1 MSKITI
7 FIPPLPQKSYAYRR
21 GDAQIIHDDEK
32 NAIVIDGGEDALCNE
47 IIKYCKSHGITHIT
61 YILSH
66 WHYDHD
72 RGMKLLL
79 DSSIIVDK
87 IYCPPP
93 ADLTKLRDSDA
104 RDDYSRAMQRI
115 AQANNLKK
123 SITYPPADKVTR
135 IKVGA
140 IVCDIWRRSVKPSEN
155 VDYQVN
161 NTSLVCYFHE
171 LYYMTS
177 GDTINAINSYLANKY
192 GTIRV
197 FKIPH
202 HGNACTTEATNRLAE
217 LGAKLCWYNH
227 AEAYGVGI
235 GGDSFSHWGA
245 LYCKNKGF
253 VCLRPFYTITMT
265 ACDKK
270 LIVEQNGSRW
280 SFDIPYTGVVKEG
293 WQLVNG
299 KWYYQLANGTWAT
312 GWQWLKWNSGKKVN
326 WFLFDSDGVMQYGW
340 QKVNGYWYFLD
351 DKDGYMHTGWLNRYG
366 LFYLEPVSGKN
377 QGHAY
382 MSETAIIDGKTWR
395 FNDMCYA
402 YEVTGDAVPSG
413 RPDIKQNSGF
423 KGYNVSKRNDPIMYI
438 VIHYTGAEGTAK
450 NNIDYFN
457 GGDRQAS
464 ADFFVSQN
472 GEIWQYNP
480 NIEKQ
485 YSWHCGGGRQSSK
498 GGTFYGICKNANS
511 IGIELCTHKQNGEW
525 IFYDATIEAA
535 RRLVQYLMS
544 TYNIKQK
551 NVIRHYDV
559 NGKNCPAV
567 YGYAGDNAPKWDRF
581 KASLSESTN
590 YDPTPQIYRVRK
602 SWKEADT
609 QKGAFA
615 SLDNAKKCA
624 QNWNGYHVFDNVGN
638 MIM

>member
-135 IKVGA
+135 IKVGS
-140 IVCDIWRRSVKPSEN
+140 IVCDIWRRSVRPSEN

-161 NTSLVCYFHE
+161 NTSLVCYFPE

-280 SFDIPYTGVVKEG
+280 SFDIPYTGIVKEG

-351 DKDGYMHTGWLNRYG
+351 DKDGYMHTGWLNRAG
-366 LFYLEPVSGKN
+366 LFYLEPTSGKN

-382 MSETAIIDGKTWR
+382 MSETAVIDGKTWR

-423 KGYNVSKRNDPIMYI
+423 NGYNVSKRNDPIMYI

-457 GGDRQAS
+457 GGNRNAS

-480 NIEKQ
+480 NIEKR

-498 GGTFYGICKNANS
+498 GGAYFGMCKNANS

-535 RRLVQYLMS
+535 RRLVQYLMQ

-567 YGYAGDNAPKWDRF
+567 YGYAGDNAPKWDKF
-581 KASLSESTN
+581 KASLSASTT
-590 YDPTPQIYRVRK
+590 YDDTPQIYRVRK
-602 SWKEADT
+602 SWTEADT

-615 SLDNAKKCA
+615 VLENAKACA
-624 QNWNGYHVFDNVGN
+624 QNWSGYHVFDNVGN

>member
-1 MSKITI
+1 M
-7 FIPPLPQKSYAYRR
+7 PQKSYAYRR
-21 GDAQIIHDDEK
+21 GDCQVIHDDNH
-32 NAIVIDGGEDALCNE
+32 NAIIIDGGEDYLCDQA
-47 IIKYCKSHGITHIT
+47 IRYCKNHGISHIT

-79 DSSIIVDK
+79 DSSLIVDK

-93 ADLTKLRDSDA
+93 SDLTKLKDSDA
-104 RDDYSRAMQRI
+104 RDDYSRAMGRI

-123 SITYPPADKVTR
+123 SISYPPADKVTR

-161 NTSLVCYFHE
+161 NTSLVCYFPE

-177 GDTINAINSYLANKY
+177 GDTINAVNSYLANKY

-202 HGNACTTEATNRLAE
+202 HGNACTTEATNRFAE

-227 AEAYGVGI
+227 AEAYGTSI

-253 VCLRPFYTITMT
+253 ICLRPFHEITMT
-265 ACDKK
+265 AADKK
-270 LIVEQNGSRW
+270 LTVTQNGSKW
-280 SFDIPYTGVVKEG
+280 SFDIPYTGVVQQG
-293 WQLVNG
+293 WLKGAKGMWYQYADGTYATGWAYIDG
-299 KWYYQLANGTWAT
+299 KWY
-312 GWQWLKWNSGKKVN
+312 
-326 WFLFDSDGVMQYGW
+326 LFDADGWLQYGW
-340 QKVNGYWYFLD
+340 QKVSGYWYFLD
-351 DKDGYMHTGWLNRYG
+351 EKDGHMLTGWLNRKG
-366 LFYLEPVSGKN
+366 LFYLEPTSGKN

-382 MSETAIIDGKTWR
+382 MDEVAVIDGKTYK
-395 FNDMCYA
+395 FDSLCYA
-402 YEVTGDAVPSG
+402 KEVTDTVPVTSG
-413 RPDIKQNSGF
+413 RPSINQNPNF
-423 KGYNVSKRNDPIMYI
+423 KGYNVSKRSDPIMYI

-457 GGDRQAS
+457 GGNRNAS
-464 ADFFVSQN
+464 ADFFVGHS

-485 YSWHCGGGRQSSK
+485 YSWHCGGGRQSDK
-498 GGTFYGICKNANS
+498 GGSFYGRCKNANS

-525 IFYDATIEAA
+525 IFYDATINAA
-535 RRLVQYLMS
+535 RILVRYLMQ
-544 TYNIKQK
+544 TYNIKQSC
-551 NVIRHYDV
+551 VIRHFDV
-559 NGKNCPAV
+559 NGKFCPNV
-567 YGYAGDNAPKWDRF
+567 SGWISPSTKWDAF
-581 KASLSESTN
+581 KASLSVNTT
-590 YDPTPQIYRVRK
+590 YDAKPQIYRVRK
-602 SWKEADT
+602 SWAEADT
-609 QKGAFA
+609 QKGAFT
-615 SLDNAKKCA
+615 SFDNAKKCA
-624 QNWNGYHVFDNVGN
+624 ENWEGFHVFDADGN
-638 MIM
+638 MIQ

>member
-1 MSKITI
+1 VSKITVW
-7 FIPPLPQKSYAYRR
+7 IPSMPQRSYAYRR
-21 GDAQIIHDDEK
+21 GDAQIIHDDNK
-32 NAIVIDGGEDALCNE
+32 NAIVIDGGEDFLCDQ
-47 IIKYCKSHGITHIT
+47 IISYCKSHGITNIT

-93 ADLTKLRDSDA
+93 SDLTKLRDSDA

-161 NTSLVCYFHE
+161 NTSLVCYFPE

-235 GGDSFSHWGA
+235 GGDEFSHWGA

-280 SFDIPYTGVVKEG
+280 SFDIPYTGIVKEG
-293 WQLVNG
+293 WLLVNG
-299 KWYYQLANGTWAT
+299 KWYYQRANGTWAT
-312 GWQWLKWNSGKKVN
+312 GWQWLKWDSGKKTN
-326 WFLFDSDGVMQYGW
+326 WFLFDGDGVMQYGW

-351 DKDGYMHTGWLNRYG
+351 DKDGYMHTGWLNRKG

-382 MSETAIIDGKTWR
+382 MSETAVIDGKTWR

-457 GGDRQAS
+457 GGNRNAS
-464 ADFFVSQN
+464 ADFFISQT

-485 YSWHCGGGRQSSK
+485 YSWHCGGGRQSSR
-498 GGTFYGICKNANS
+498 GGTFFGICKNANS

-525 IFYDATIEAA
+525 IFYDATINSA
-535 RRLVQYLMS
+535 RILVKYLME

-567 YGYAGDNAPKWDRF
+567 YGYAGDNAPKWDKF
-581 KASLSESTN
+581 KASLSASTT
-590 YDPTPQIYRVRK
+590 YDDTPQIYRVRK
-602 SWKEADT
+602 SWAEADT
-609 QKGAFA
+609 QKGAF
-615 SLDNAKKCA
+615 SKLENAKNCA
-624 QNWNGYHVFDNVGN
+624 QNWSGYHVFDKDGN
-638 MIM
+638 MII

>member
-7 FIPPLPQKSYAYRR
+7 WIPSMPQKSYAYRR
-21 GDAQIIHDDEK
+21 GDCQVIHDD
-32 NAIVIDGGEDALCNE
+32 NHNCIIIDGGEDFLCDQA
-47 IIKYCKSHGITHIT
+47 IAYCKAHGISHIT

-79 DSSIIVDK
+79 ESSLIVDK

-104 RDDYSRAMQRI
+104 RDDYSRASQRI
-115 AQANNLKK
+115 AQATNIHK

-135 IKVGA
+135 IKVGT
-140 IVCDIWRRSVKPSEN
+140 IVCDIWRRSVRPSEN

-161 NTSLVCYFHE
+161 NTSLVCYFPD

-192 GTIRV
+192 GPIKV

-227 AEAYGVGI
+227 AEAFGTSI
-235 GGDSFSHWGA
+235 GGDEFSHWGA

-253 VCLRPFYTITMT
+253 ICLRPFYEITMVAANKT
-265 ACDKK
+265 
-270 LIVEQNGSRW
+270 LTVTQNGSKW
-280 SFDIPYTGVVKEG
+280 SFEVPYTGVVPEG
-293 WQLVNG
+293 WVHNQKGYWYQFADGSWAVGWKKIDG
-299 KWYYQLANGTWAT
+299 KWYYFDTNGYRVH
-312 GWQWLKWNSGKKVN
+312 GWIKVSGYWYYLN
-326 WFLFDSDGVMQYGW
+326 LTDGVM
-340 QKVNGYWYFLD
+340 L
-351 DKDGYMHTGWLNRYG
+351 TGWLEYKG
-366 LFYLEPVSGKN
+366 KKCYLDESGKALCN
-377 QGHAY
+377 C
-382 MSETAIIDGKTWR
+382 TKTIDGKTYR
-395 FNDMCYA
+395 FDSECYA
-402 YEVTGDAVPSG
+402 TETDGTEHFPSVPV
-413 RPDIKQNSGF
+413 IHQNPNF

-457 GGDRQAS
+457 GGNRSAS
-464 ADFFVSQN
+464 ADFFIGQN

-480 NIEKQ
+480 DLKRY

-498 GGTFYGICKNANS
+498 GGTFYGKCKNANS
-511 IGIELCTHKQNGEW
+511 IGIELCTHQGGDGW

-535 RRLVQYLMS
+535 RILVKYLMEE
-544 TYNIKQK
+544 YGVKQANI
-551 NVIRHYDV
+551 IRHWDV
-559 NGKNCPAV
+559 NGKACPNVA
-567 YGYAGDNAPKWDRF
+567 GYIGSNAPKWDKF
-581 KASLSESTN
+581 KASLSESTH
-590 YDPTPQIYRVRK
+590 YDDKPQIYRVRK
-602 SWKEADT
+602 SWAEADT
-609 QKGAFA
+609 QKGAF
-615 SLDNAKKCA
+615 SVLENAKACA
-624 QNWNGYHVFDNVGN
+624 QNWSGYHVFDKDGN
-638 MIM
+638 MIQ